1 LTEGIVIENIE
12 NTIDKMNALK
22 QLGIRIAID
31 DFGTGYSSLAY
42 LKQLPLDQLK
52 INDKFVRDIETD
64 SNDVVIVET
73 IISMA
78 RHLGL
83 NVVAE
88 GVETANQFVFLEDK
102 GCHLFQGF
110 YFSHPLTRKEFRNFA
125 AVASTN

>member
-1 LTEGIVIENIE
+1 VDLERGAGVLRELS
-12 NTIDKMNALK
+12 D
-22 QLGIRIAID
+22 LGVSVAID

-110 YFSHPLTRKEFRNFA
+110 YFSRPLTRKEFRNYA